1 MSVSQGIKNYLH
13 SIVDDN
19 TYEKIVMFKRQFQIN
34 KNVFLVAIFYFESIK
49 QENMKCHS
57 AFTLFASCLIL
68 SLKTCEDDRW
78 MNSYISVA
86 LDFDLKTLYTI
97 EKAILKNM
105 NYQLI
110 NFDGV
115 QRTRTQLK
123 KLGGNIA
130 VVMT

>member
-13 SIVDDN
+13 AIVSNDVYD
-19 TYEKIVMFKRQFQIN
+19 KIIQFKRQFQIS
-34 KNVFLVAIFYFESIK
+34 KNVFLVAICYYESIK
-49 QENMKCHS
+49 NSKIHTP
-57 AFTLFASCLIL
+57 FILFASCLIL

-86 LDFDLKTLYTI
+86 LDIDLKTLYTI

-110 NFDGV
+110 SFDGV
-115 QRTRTQLK
+115 ERTKTQLRR
-123 KLGGNIA
+123 LSDPAIT
-130 VVMT
+130 VVMI